1 MYAEPFRVFNT
12 WPPPENAVC
21 VQVVVMQQLA
31 FDLFADD
38 RLPRKPYCSDDL
50 AHGVMIRSLS
60 TALRMR
66 YIQPNRPGMSSY
78 LAFDV
83 DRPDAGAAWMDSNAP
98 RPNFIIKS
106 PDNGHAHYLYA
117 LEAAVCTTSA
127 ARLEPLRYLAAVER
141 AIATELQADPGYSGL
156 IIKNPAHAHWQTI
169 ITQTDAYTL
178 AGLASKLDL
187 TTKAANSNKIR
198 ESFGLGRNCTVFDEL
213 RFWAYKAVTRYWRP
227 GGEAAWLAAV
237 RERAHELNLFVSPL
251 QPKEVDQIAK
261 SVGKWVWK
269 RFSPAQRRAL
279 IERTH
284 TPELQ
289 SKRGKLKGKAL
300 RERGLELFKSGQ
312 TVDQVMHDTG
322 ASRAT
327 AFRWQKLAFE
337 V

>member
-1 MYAEPFRVFNT
+1 
-12 WPPPENAVC
+12 
-21 VQVVVMQQLA
+21 MQQLA
-31 FDLFADD
+31 FDLFAED
-38 RLPRKPYCSDDL
+38 RLPRKPYCTDDL

-60 TALRMR
+60 AALRMR

-83 DRPDAGAAWMDSNAP
+83 DRADAGVAWMDSNAP
-98 RPNFIIKS
+98 RPNFIIKN

-141 AIATELQADPGYSGL
+141 AIAQELDADPGYSGL

-178 AGLASKLDL
+178 SGLSSKLDL
-187 TTKAANSNKIR
+187 TTRAANSDVVR

-213 RFWAYKAVTRYWRP
+213 RFWSYKAVTRYWRP
-227 GGEAAWLAAV
+227 GGESAWLVAV
-237 RERAHELNLFVSPL
+237 RDRAHELNLFASPL
-251 QPKEVDQIAK
+251 QMKEIDQIAK
-261 SVGKWVWK
+261 SVGNWVWK
-269 RFSPAQRRAL
+269 RFSPIQRQAL

-289 SKRGKLKGKAL
+289 AKRGQLKGAKL
-300 RERGLELFKSGQ
+300 REAMLPLVLEMSAAGNSQ
-312 TVDQVMHDTG
+312 SAIARDTG
-322 ASRAT
+322 ISQQTIGNWLKRA
-327 AFRWQKLAFE
+327 FSD